1 MDASLAS
8 GEGRVLRGAES
19 SSVLL
24 WRVGLVIGHAKSFRL
39 LK

>member
-24 WRVGLVIGHAKSFRL
+24 WRVAWL
-39 LK
+39 LGMPKVSGF